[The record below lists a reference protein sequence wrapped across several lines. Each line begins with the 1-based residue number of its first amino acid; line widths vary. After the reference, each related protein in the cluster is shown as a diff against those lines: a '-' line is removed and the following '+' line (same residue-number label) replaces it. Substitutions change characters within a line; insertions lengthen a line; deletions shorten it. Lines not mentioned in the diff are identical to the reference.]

1 MYFEIEKLN
10 EDNFL
15 SKGVISLYF
24 FLSRVNV
31 LVSSVFILA
40 EILKI
45 NEELFFSYRF
55 SVIA

>member
-24 FLSRVNV
+24 FPSRVNV